1 MARNNIY
8 TIAVLEHENAK
19 KILQSTHL
27 IDEQGEVR
35 ENLSITDNLIVQR
48 ECCKRAFIRGAFLCT
63 GSISDPEKFYH
74 YEITCS
80 SYEKALQLQKMMQT
94 FQLCAK
100 IVERKRYFVVYIKEG
115 SGIVDILNV
124 MEAHNALMELENV
137 RIIKEVRNSVNR
149 KVNCE
154 TANLNKTISAAVKQ
168 QEDIRFIQETIGL
181 SKLPDSLE
189 EVARIRLE
197 STDYSLK
204 EIGEMLS
211 VKVGKSGVNHR
222 LRKISEIAENLRQGH
237 M

>member
-1 MARNNIY
+1 M
-8 TIAVLEHENAK
+8 
-19 KILQSTHL
+19 
-27 IDEQGEVR
+27 
-35 ENLSITDNLIVQR
+35 
-48 ECCKRAFIRGAFLCT
+48 
-63 GSISDPEKFYH
+63 
-74 YEITCS
+74 
-80 SYEKALQLQKMMQT
+80 
-94 FQLCAK
+94 
-100 IVERKRYFVVYIKEG
+100 
-115 SGIVDILNV
+115 
-124 MEAHNALMELENV
+124 
-137 RIIKEVRNSVNR
+137 NR